1 MESPAANGQA
11 VCPQRRSVRKPL
23 PARAPSAPPAGPA
36 GGEDAAGLR
45 VRLRLAP
52 RSRSGHV
59 GAGLRLQAEGLELH
73 AGGATCASPACGS
86 SSCAPRRGAGGRHGK
101 GRGGGSRVPV
111 PVPDPVRAPRSTPAP
126 AAAGEAWPRLPV
138 SARLAPRLWQQARGF
153 CEHPAEASGGSA
165 GVPGPRACERKF
177 RARALCAF
185 EVPASPR
192 NVSQSGCT
200 SGRPPPRAPSAD
212 SISASSN
219 PPWCPFGVRFFLW

>member
-1 MESPAANGQA
+1 MPFGPEAPS
-11 VCPQRRSVRKPL
+11 

-36 GGEDAAGLR
+36 GEEDAAGLH

-59 GAGLRLQAEGLELH
+59 GAGMRLQAEGLELH

-111 PVPDPVRAPRSTPAP
+111 PVPDPVRAPRSGPGRPGRGFLSAPGSLPGSGSRRGASANTPRKLLGALPESPGHGRASGSSGRGLCAPSRCRRHPETFLKVAAPVDALLLAP
-126 AAAGEAWPRLPV
+126 A
-138 SARLAPRLWQQARGF
+138 
-153 CEHPAEASGGSA
+153 
-165 GVPGPRACERKF
+165 
-177 RARALCAF
+177 
-185 EVPASPR
+185 
-192 NVSQSGCT
+192 
-200 SGRPPPRAPSAD
+200 SAD